1 MTNIERKEIAPNV
14 FFNSV
19 KVQRFKTMKLSCTA
33 YIPLTKETAAMSA
46 MLSQVLTKSCEEYP
60 TLMQF
65 SRKLG
70 SLYGATVSGGANKSG
85 DVRTLKLVVSAIDD
99 RFALGGESVAQD
111 VSKLLCEVLFKPKVK
126 NGKFDSE
133 DLEQERRQL
142 IEYIDAQFNDKQVY
156 AALRCT
162 EIMCEGEPYGI
173 TRHGGVDTINKIDCE
188 NLYKGWQ
195 ELLKTARFEIFFVG
209 GKGEKEAENVFKEAF
224 SKVERQPVKLENKVV
239 YDVKEVKNVTEEME
253 LSQSK
258 LIIGMRTGVDALD
271 PRSDAM
277 KLMSAVL
284 GGTAHSK
291 LFNNV
296 REKLS
301 LCYYCSSRYDS
312 RKGILRIES
321 GVESENIEKAEKAI
335 FAEIDEMKKG
345 NITDFEMESAKLSIC
360 DSYRTLDD
368 SVDGIEAWYSMQV
381 FDDKFKNLDEKLE
394 GIMKVTKEQVIEA
407 ANLLKTDTIYVLKG
421 NQKEG

>member
-1 MTNIERKEIAPNV
+1 MTNIERKEIVPGV

-19 KVQRFKTMKLSCTA
+19 TVERFKTMKLSCTA
-33 YIPLTKETAAMSA
+33 YIPLTRESAAMSA

-70 SLYGATVSGGANKSG
+70 RLYGATVSGGANKSG
-85 DVRTLKLVVSAIDD
+85 DVRTMKLVISAIDD
-99 RFALGGESVAQD
+99 RFALDGESVAQEA
-111 VSKLLCEVLFKPKVK
+111 SKLLCEVLFKPKVYDE
-126 NGKFDSE
+126 KFDGE
-133 DLEQERRQL
+133 DIEQERRQL
-142 IEYIDAQFNDKQVY
+142 IEYIDSQFNDKQVY

-173 TRHGGVDTINKIDCE
+173 TRHGGVDTINKIDRE
-188 NLYKGWQ
+188 NLYKGWK
-195 ELLKTARFEIFFVG
+195 EILKTARFEIFFVG
-209 GKGEKEAENVFKEAF
+209 GKGADEAMKVFASSFAE
-224 SKVERQPVKLENKVV
+224 VERTPAVLENKVI
-239 YDVKEVKNVTEEME
+239 YDVKQVKEVTEEME

-258 LIIGMRTGVDALD
+258 LIIGMRTGVDSLD
-271 PRSDAM
+271 PRSQALR
-277 KLMSAVL
+277 LMSAVL

-321 GVESENIEKAEKAI
+321 GVESENIEKAKEAV
-335 FAEIDEMKKG
+335 FAEIEEMKKG
-345 NITDFEMESAKLSIC
+345 NITDFEMESAKLSVC
-360 DSYRTLDD
+360 DSFRTLDD
-368 SVDGIEAWYSMQV
+368 SVDGIEAWYSSQV
-381 FDDKFKNLDEKLE
+381 FEDRFRNLDEKVQD
-394 GIMKVTKEQVIEA
+394 IMNITKEQVVEA
-407 ANLLKTDTIYVLKG
+407 AKLLKLDTIYVLKG

>member
-19 KVQRFKTMKLSCTA
+19 KVERFKTMKLSCTA
-33 YIPLTKETAAMSA
+33 YLPLTKESAAMSA

-99 RFALGGESVAQD
+99 RFALGGESVAED

-126 NGKFDSE
+126 DGKFDSD

-162 EIMCEGEPYGI
+162 EIMCQGEPYGI
-173 TRHGGVDTINKIDCE
+173 TRHGGVDTINKINYE
-188 NLYKGWQ
+188 NLYSGWQ

-224 SKVERQPVKLENKVV
+224 SKVERQPAKLENKVIC
-239 YDVKEVKNVTEEME
+239 DVKEVKDVTEEME

-258 LIIGMRTGVDALD
+258 LIIGMRTGIDALD

-321 GVESENIEKAEKAI
+321 GVESENIEKAKEAI
-335 FAEIDEMKKG
+335 FTEIEEMKKG

>member
-99 RFALGGESVAQD
+99 RFALDGESVAED

-301 LCYYCSSRYDS
+301 LCYYCSSRYDG

-335 FAEIDEMKKG
+335 FTEIEEMKKG
-345 NITDFEMESAKLSIC
+345 NITDFEMESAKLSVC
-360 DSYRTLDD
+360 DAYKTLDD
-368 SVDGIEAWYSMQV
+368 SVDGIESWYSVQV
-381 FDDKFKNLDEKLE
+381 FEDRFKNLDEKLE
-394 GIMKVTKEQVIEA
+394 GIMRVTKEQVIEA

>member
-99 RFALGGESVAQD
+99 RFALDGESVAED

-188 NLYKGWQ
+188 NLYRGWQ

-335 FAEIDEMKKG
+335 FTEIEEMKKG
-345 NITDFEMESAKLSIC
+345 NITDFEMESAKLSVC
-360 DSYRTLDD
+360 DAYKTLDD
-368 SVDGIEAWYSMQV
+368 SVDGIESWYSVQV
-381 FDDKFKNLDEKLE
+381 FEDRFKNLDEKLE

>member
-162 EIMCEGEPYGI
+162 EIMCDGEPYGI

-188 NLYKGWQ
+188 NLYRGWQ

-209 GKGEKEAENVFKEAF
+209 GKGAKEAENVFKEAF

>member
-1 MTNIERKEIAPNV
+1 MTNIERKEIATNV

-19 KVQRFKTMKLSCTA
+19 KVERFKTMKLSCTA

-99 RFALGGESVAQD
+99 RFALGGESVAED

-126 NGKFDSE
+126 DGKFDSD

-162 EIMCEGEPYGI
+162 EIMCQGEPYGI
-173 TRHGGVDTINKIDCE
+173 TRHGGVDTINKINCE
-188 NLYKGWQ
+188 NLYSGWQ

-224 SKVERQPVKLENKVV
+224 SKVERQPAKLENKVIC
-239 YDVKEVKNVTEEME
+239 DVKEVKDVTEEME

-258 LIIGMRTGVDALD
+258 LIIGMRTGIDALD

-321 GVESENIEKAEKAI
+321 GVESENIEKAKEAI
-335 FAEIDEMKKG
+335 FTEIEEMKKG

>member
-33 YIPLTKETAAMSA
+33 YIPLTKEIAAMSA

-99 RFALGGESVAQD
+99 RFALDGESVAED

-296 REKLS
+296 RERLS
-301 LCYYCSSRYDS
+301 LCYYCSSRYDG

-335 FAEIDEMKKG
+335 FTEIEEMKKG
-345 NITDFEMESAKLSIC
+345 NITDFEMESAKLSVC
-360 DSYRTLDD
+360 DAYKTLDD
-368 SVDGIEAWYSMQV
+368 SVDGIESWYSVQV
-381 FDDKFKNLDEKLE
+381 FEDRFKNLDEKLE

>member
-99 RFALGGESVAQD
+99 RFALDGESVAED

-188 NLYKGWQ
+188 NLYRGWQ

-301 LCYYCSSRYDS
+301 LCYYCSSRYDG

-335 FAEIDEMKKG
+335 FTEIEEMKKG
-345 NITDFEMESAKLSIC
+345 NITDFEMESAKLSVC
-360 DSYRTLDD
+360 DAYKTLDD
-368 SVDGIEAWYSMQV
+368 SVDGIESWYSVQV
-381 FDDKFKNLDEKLE
+381 FEDRFKNLDEKLE
-394 GIMKVTKEQVIEA
+394 GIMRVTKEQVIEA

>member
-99 RFALGGESVAQD
+99 RFALGGESVAED

-188 NLYKGWQ
+188 NLYRGWQ

-209 GKGEKEAENVFKEAF
+209 GKGEKEAENVFKKAF

-301 LCYYCSSRYDS
+301 LCYYCSSRYDG

-321 GVESENIEKAEKAI
+321 GVESENIEKAKEAI
-335 FAEIDEMKKG
+335 FTEIEEMKKG

-360 DSYRTLDD
+360 DAYKTLDD
-368 SVDGIEAWYSMQV
+368 SVDGIESWYSVQV
-381 FDDKFKNLDEKLE
+381 FEDRFKNLDEKLE